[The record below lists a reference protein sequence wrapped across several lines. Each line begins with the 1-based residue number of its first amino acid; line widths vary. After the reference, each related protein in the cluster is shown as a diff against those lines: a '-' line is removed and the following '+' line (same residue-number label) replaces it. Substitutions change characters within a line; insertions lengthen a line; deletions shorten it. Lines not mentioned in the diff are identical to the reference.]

1 MESRTKTFVVNSCF
15 TGLHHIFV
23 IISGF
28 IIPKI
33 LLSFYGSDIFGLVTS
48 ISQFVNYF
56 MIVEAGLA
64 TAGVVALYKPIVDND
79 SKSISGIVSATRKLY
94 YSTGHIFLLLVI
106 ALALLYPLFVGLN
119 GMSYYDV
126 ALLTL
131 VIGAAGALDFYTMSR
146 FRVILTAYQKVYV
159 IAIGNIVYVVA
170 NIVITY
176 ICAKS
181 GCSVIILKFVVLS
194 SVLARSLFLRMYV
207 YHHYTSIDYK
217 AKPLMSTLNNRWDA
231 LYLQILGAIH
241 NGTPIVLITIFCTLT
256 DVSVYAVFNIAI
268 AGILGL
274 LSLFSTS
281 LFPSFGDI
289 IARKDKLLLQKSFE
303 KFEVFYYMIL
313 GIISTCLFLL
323 LQTFVILYTEGIDGS
338 SEYYFP
344 LLGYMMIQNMILHN
358 IKTPQGMLVLSAGLF
373 KETRLQTSIQGLLA
387 IVCGAIMGYFFGVVG
402 VVLGIMI
409 SNFYRDIDLMVF
421 IPKRVTGLKWS
432 STLKRIIVMIVAIAI
447 SLFCLNYLI
456 VYSADWKDWIFN
468 GVLSGLVSSAIFLI
482 IFYLFFPKIIKGL
495 FVQLTNIIR

>member
-1 MESRTKTFVVNSCF
+1 MGSRTKTFVVNSCL

-33 LLSFYGSDIFGLVTS
+33 MLSFYGSDIFGLVTS
-48 ISQFVNYF
+48 ITQFVSYF

-79 SKSISGIVSATRKLY
+79 YKSISGIVSATRKLY

-106 ALALLYPLFVGLN
+106 ILAFLYPVFVRLN
-119 GMSYYDV
+119 GMSYYDI

-159 IAIGNIVYVVA
+159 IAIGNIIYVVA

-176 ICAKS
+176 ICAIT
-181 GCSVIILKFVVLS
+181 GCSVIILKILVLS
-194 SVLARSLFLRMYV
+194 SVLARSLFLRLYV
-207 YHHYTSIDYK
+207 YHNYSSIDYK
-217 AKPLMSTLNNRWDA
+217 AKPLMSALRNRWDA

-241 NGTPIVLITIFCTLT
+241 TGTPIILITIFCTLI

-281 LFPSFGDI
+281 MFPSFGDI
-289 IARKDKLLLQKSFE
+289 IARQDKLLLQKSFE

-323 LQTFVILYTEGIDGS
+323 LQNFVSIYTKGIDGS
-338 SEYYFP
+338 NNYIYP
-344 LLGYMMIQNMILHN
+344 LLGYMMTINMLLHN

-373 KETRLQTSIQGLLA
+373 KETRVQTSIQGILA
-387 IVCGAIMGYFFGVVG
+387 VLCGAVMGYFWGIVG
-402 VVLGIMI
+402 VISGIMI
-409 SNFYRDIDLMVF
+409 SNIYRDIDLMIF
-421 IPKRVTGLKWS
+421 IPRRVTGLKWTA
-432 STLKRIIVMIVAIAI
+432 TLKRIAIMMLAI
-447 SLFCLNYLI
+447 LFSLFCLNRLI
-456 VYSADWKDWIFN
+456 VYSADWEGWILN
-468 GVLSGLVSSAIFLI
+468 GVLSSLGSSVIFLI
-482 IFYLFFPKIIKGL
+482 IFYLFFPKIMKGL
-495 FVQLTNIIR
+495 FIQLTNIIR